1 MGFRYFFVGF
11 CRVGSCRGSLGESR
25 GFGKDT
31 WWSLTWWRVVILVKL
46 SLYFVLFGSLGN
58 NRVHSSGRF
67 WKNSDL
73 YFSIPCTRQSL

>member
-1 MGFRYFFVGF
+1 MLR
-11 CRVGSCRGSLGESR
+11 SLGESR

-31 WWSLTWWRVVILVKL
+31 WWSLTWWSVVILVKL
-46 SLYFVLFGSLGN
+46 LYILFFLGPWGN

-73 YFSIPCTRQSL
+73 YFSIPCARKKIVRNWEDVTIP